1 LSLIGVDKP
10 LGDIIGELREAA
22 QETEVIPRGVYL
34 ITQFR
39 VIVTYLRLL
48 ILPVGQ
54 NLDYDYPRYSSLF
67 EPGVLLSFLL
77 LLSVFAFAVYL
88 FIRWRKTDNVYAL
101 LASFGILWF
110 FITLSVESSIIPIR
124 DVMFEHRMYLPGVGA
139 VVAFVAGVFYFLE
152 YRKVKNPVVIVFLL
166 LLVAAVPLGAAAYN
180 RNSVWKDEITLWED
194 IVRKSPEKARVHN
207 NLGTAYSKKGL
218 IDKAL
223 QEFKNALRLDPDF
236 ARAHYNLGTAHAK
249 QGRTE
254 EAIGEFMVAVRL
266 HPYLKE
272 AHYNLG
278 VAYAKKDMMDEAI
291 VEYKLALGIK
301 PDYIEALN
309 NLGAAYYN
317 QGRMDEA
324 IGLYKKVTTLSPRTK
339 QAHYNLGLAYIK
351 KGLKN
356 EAIREFKE
364 VLKLNPQ
371 DEGARKNLQSL
382 SR

>member
-124 DVMFEHRMYLPGVGA
+124 DVMFEHRMYL
-139 VVAFVAGVFYFLE
+139 AGVFYFLE